1 MSDYECGG
9 AMNGCEFCLAM
20 LDDDV
25 DERPGGAG
33 LAQRGMSDIKVEVD
47 VSDELEAM
55 RPVLTTIANATATT
69 AGVQVACWA
78 DDPRND
84 HALVAARAEAL
95 AEACALARRAA
106 EAETP
111 LEAAMYAVA
120 MDARMAVAM
129 AMPLR
134 ATKRGGERVTL
145 GRESAGEAG

>member
-1 MSDYECGG
+1 MSDDM
-9 AMNGCEFCLAM
+9 A
-20 LDDDV
+20 V
-25 DERPGGAG
+25 
-33 LAQRGMSDIKVEVD
+33 V
-47 VSDELEAM
+47 
-55 RPVLTTIANATATT
+55 RPVLATVAAATAMS
-69 AGVQVACWA
+69 AGVQVARWA
-78 DDPRND
+78 ADPRND

-134 ATKRGGERVTL
+134 RAEAT
-145 GRESAGEAG
+145 